1 MAKRKLCIVLVLAVL
16 LICGGLADKWIAD
29 IAFELQQ
36 AETQVKRGNYAASKQ
51 IYVQIVAE
59 PFGTEDAVDRGW
71 VLSCGPVLRV
81 GLPRNPDEVVAF
93 LALWLVDAAE
103 GVSIA

>member
-1 MAKRKLCIVLVLAVL
+1 M
-16 LICGGLADKWIAD
+16 
-29 IAFELQQ
+29 
-36 AETQVKRGNYAASKQ
+36 
-51 IYVQIVAE
+51 QIVAE